1 MSLTSYINSNQENL
15 IELLIDFNS
24 LSSSGRV
31 IGTIGNFSVSFPQT
45 INLDSNSDYDIGVE
59 YVLSSQ
65 AYPNIQDSYFLYCS
79 LCEQS
84 RVGSDVANV
93 LHKTLSSYST
103 QQPDNGGNLYFSK
116 STTSNTII
124 DWKKLN
130 VKDFS
135 TIDFIFKSSGGV
147 EYPTGITALNNKPI
161 LVIKVIIRQSP
172 TSKGI
177 TQKLL
182 GSYS

>member
-15 IELLIDFNS
+15 IELLIDFDELNANGLIS
-24 LSSSGRV
+24 
-31 IGTIGNFSVSFPQT
+31 GTIDNFSVSFPQT
-45 INLDSNSDYDIGVE
+45 INLNSNSDYDIGVE
-59 YVLSSQ
+59 YVLFSQ
-65 AYPNIQDSYFLYCS
+65 PYPTSQDSYFLYCS

-93 LHKTLSSYST
+93 LHKTLTAYST
-103 QQPDNGGNLYFSK
+103 SLPENDGNYVFSK

-135 TIDFIFKSSGGV
+135 TIDFIFKSSSGIA
-147 EYPTGITALNNKPI
+147 YPIGILPITGTTCN

-172 TSKGI
+172 TSKGM

-182 GSYS
+182 GRY